1 MTTFRREA
9 CNTLRSMTASLK
21 VQETLHK
28 MSGRE
33 VAHLVVLALPSS
45 TAAIFQ
51 TPRPALLPDA
61 WHRPLFHFPHYEPE
75 RSAAPTYTHDLEQ
88 MHPKAHARD
97 DRGSMLSNDR
107 LQSSPGGGSTDG
119 LSAQPTAPHH
129 FLAEN
134 AARCIGHRSALLSS
148 SQRAA
153 TDIAPQCTKMRKT
166 VKNSRLGI
174 SPSHERSSYTFPTL
188 QQGPVV
194 RHFHSQ
200 GNRLREASHS
210 TRAVEHVAM
219 LWRRDGLTRG
229 TTQPVGN
236 RFSPL
241 GREGRHANLPTFCI
255 FPVQDTLLF
264 IVKHYLCGHAG
275 ERPCVGTDART
286 TPRHNPSGHTG
297 ERPVE
302 RASPAA
308 PHSENI
314 KQHYIHEKKDDF
326 TGSRPFSH
334 PDGWGG
340 DT

>member
-45 TAAIFQ
+45 TADISQA
-51 TPRPALLPDA
+51 PRPALLPDA

-97 DRGSMLSNDR
+97 GRGSMLSNDR
-107 LQSSPGGGSTDG
+107 PQSSPGGGSTDG

-129 FLAEN
+129 FPAEN

-153 TDIAPQCTKMRKT
+153 TGIAPQCTKMKKT
-166 VKNSRLGI
+166 AKNSRQHI

-188 QQGPVV
+188 QQGPVA
-194 RHFHSQ
+194 RHFHSPGEPPPRGIAQ
-200 GNRLREASHS
+200 HTSRGTCHD
-210 TRAVEHVAM
+210 AVEEGRPHERHHTA
-219 LWRRDGLTRG
+219 RREPFL
-229 TTQPVGN
+229 
-236 RFSPL
+236 PL

-275 ERPCVGTDART
+275 GRPCVGTDART

-297 ERPVE
+297 ERPAE

-334 PDGWGG
+334 PDGWGR

>member
-45 TAAIFQ
+45 TAAISQ
-51 TPRPALLPDA
+51 APHPALLPDA

-174 SPSHERSSYTFPTL
+174 S
-188 QQGPVV
+188 
-194 RHFHSQ
+194 
-200 GNRLREASHS
+200 
-210 TRAVEHVAM
+210 
-219 LWRRDGLTRG
+219 
-229 TTQPVGN
+229 
-236 RFSPL
+236 
-241 GREGRHANLPTFCI
+241 
-255 FPVQDTLLF
+255 
-264 IVKHYLCGHAG
+264 
-275 ERPCVGTDART
+275 
-286 TPRHNPSGHTG
+286 
-297 ERPVE
+297 
-302 RASPAA
+302 
-308 PHSENI
+308 
-314 KQHYIHEKKDDF
+314 
-326 TGSRPFSH
+326 
-334 PDGWGG
+334 
-340 DT
+340 

>member
-45 TAAIFQ
+45 TAAISQ
-51 TPRPALLPDA
+51 APRRALLPVR
-61 WHRPLFHFPHYEPE
+61 WHRLLFHFPHYEPE

-97 DRGSMLSNDR
+97 GRGSMLSNDR
-107 LQSSPGGGSTDG
+107 PQSSPGGGSADG

-174 SPSHERSSYTFPTL
+174 SPSHERSSYTFSTL
-188 QQGPVV
+188 QQGPVA
-194 RHFHSQ
+194 RHFHSPGEPPPRGIAQ
-200 GNRLREASHS
+200 HASRG
-210 TRAVEHVAM
+210 TCRNAVEEGRPHERHHTA
-219 LWRRDGLTRG
+219 RREPFLPFGERGQACQPPDFLHFPRTRHPFIHRKALSLRTRG
-229 TTQPVGN
+229 RAAMRRHRRKDYAQTQSQRTHG
-236 RFSPL
+236 RAAC
-241 GREGRHANLPTFCI
+241 REGKPCRPT
-255 FPVQDTLLF
+255 L
-264 IVKHYLCGHAG
+264 
-275 ERPCVGTDART
+275 
-286 TPRHNPSGHTG
+286 
-297 ERPVE
+297 
-302 RASPAA
+302 
-308 PHSENI
+308 
-314 KQHYIHEKKDDF
+314 
-326 TGSRPFSH
+326 
-334 PDGWGG
+334 
-340 DT
+340 

>member
-45 TAAIFQ
+45 TAAISQ

-75 RSAAPTYTHDLEQ
+75 RSAAPTYAHDLEQ

-107 LQSSPGGGSTDG
+107 PQSGPGGGSADG

-153 TDIAPQCTKMRKT
+153 TDIAPQCTKMKKT

-188 QQGPVV
+188 QQEPVA
-194 RHFHSQ
+194 RHFHSP
-200 GNRLREASHS
+200 GEPPP
-210 TRAVEHVAM
+210 
-219 LWRRDGLTRG
+219 RG
-229 TTQPVGN
+229 IAQPAGN

-275 ERPCVGTDART
+275 GRPCVGTDART

-297 ERPVE
+297 ERPAE

>member
-1 MTTFRREA
+1 
-9 CNTLRSMTASLK
+9 
-21 VQETLHK
+21 
-28 MSGRE
+28 
-33 VAHLVVLALPSS
+33 
-45 TAAIFQ
+45 
-51 TPRPALLPDA
+51 
-61 WHRPLFHFPHYEPE
+61 
-75 RSAAPTYTHDLEQ
+75 

-107 LQSSPGGGSTDG
+107 PKSSPGGGSTDD
-119 LSAQPTAPHH
+119 LSVQPTAPHH

-134 AARCIGHRSALLSS
+134 AARCIGHRSALLCS

-153 TDIAPQCTKMRKT
+153 TGIAPQCTRMGKMK
-166 VKNSRLGI
+166 KNSRQHV

-188 QQGPVV
+188 QQRPVA
-194 RHFHSQ
+194 RHFHSPGEPPPRGIAQ
-200 GNRLREASHS
+200 HASRG
-210 TRAVEHVAM
+210 TCRDAVEE
-219 LWRRDGLTRG
+219 GQPPRG
-229 TTQPVGN
+229 IAQPVGN

-241 GREGRHANLPTFCI
+241 GRESRHANLPTFCI

-286 TPRHNPSGHTG
+286 TPRHNPCGHTG
-297 ERPVE
+297 ERSAE

-334 PDGWGG
+334 PDGWGR

>member
-45 TAAIFQ
+45 TAAISQ

-61 WHRPLFHFPHYEPE
+61 WHRPLFHFPHYEPK

-97 DRGSMLSNDR
+97 DRGSMLSNDKP
-107 LQSSPGGGSTDG
+107 QSSPGGRSADG

-129 FLAEN
+129 FLTEN
-134 AARCIGHRSALLSS
+134 AARCIGHRTALLSS

-153 TDIAPQCTKMRKT
+153 TDIAPQCTKMKKT

-188 QQGPVV
+188 QQGPVA
-194 RHFHSQ
+194 RHFHSPGEPPPRGIAQ
-200 GNRLREASHS
+200 HASRGTCRDAMEEGQPHERHHTARREPFLPFGERGQACQPPVFLHFPRPRHPFIHRKALSLR
-210 TRAVEHVAM
+210 
-219 LWRRDGLTRG
+219 TRG
-229 TTQPVGN
+229 RAAVRRHRRKDYAQTQSQRTHG
-236 RFSPL
+236 RAAC
-241 GREGRHANLPTFCI
+241 REGKPCRPT
-255 FPVQDTLLF
+255 L
-264 IVKHYLCGHAG
+264 
-275 ERPCVGTDART
+275 
-286 TPRHNPSGHTG
+286 
-297 ERPVE
+297 
-302 RASPAA
+302 
-308 PHSENI
+308 
-314 KQHYIHEKKDDF
+314 
-326 TGSRPFSH
+326 
-334 PDGWGG
+334 
-340 DT
+340 

>member
-45 TAAIFQ
+45 TAAISQ

-61 WHRPLFHFPHYEPE
+61 QHRPLFHFPHYEPE
-75 RSAAPTYTHDLEQ
+75 QSAAPTYTHDLEQ

-97 DRGSMLSNDR
+97 GRGSKLSNDR
-107 LQSSPGGGSTDG
+107 SQSSPGGGSTDG
-119 LSAQPTAPHH
+119 LSAQLTAPHH

-153 TDIAPQCTKMRKT
+153 TDTAPQCTKMRKT

-188 QQGPVV
+188 QQGPVA
-194 RHFHSQ
+194 RHFHSP
-200 GNRLREASHS
+200 GEPPP
-210 TRAVEHVAM
+210 
-219 LWRRDGLTRG
+219 RG
-229 TTQPVGN
+229 IAQPVGN

-297 ERPVE
+297 ERSAE

-334 PDGWGG
+334 PDGWGR

>member
-33 VAHLVVLALPSS
+33 VAHLVILALPSS
-45 TAAIFQ
+45 TATISQ

-61 WHRPLFHFPHYEPE
+61 WHRSLFHFPHYEPE

-107 LQSSPGGGSTDG
+107 PQSSPGGGSTDG

-134 AARCIGHRSALLSS
+134 AARCIGHRTALLSS

-153 TDIAPQCTKMRKT
+153 TDIAPQCTKMKKT

-188 QQGPVV
+188 QQGPVA
-194 RHFHSQ
+194 RHFHSPGEPPPRGIAQ
-200 GNRLREASHS
+200 HAS
-210 TRAVEHVAM
+210 
-219 LWRRDGLTRG
+219 RG
-229 TTQPVGN
+229 TCRDAMEEGPPPRGIAQPVGN
-236 RFSPL
+236 CFSPL
-241 GREGRHANLPTFCI
+241 GREGRHANLPSFCI

-275 ERPCVGTDART
+275 GRPCVGTDART

-297 ERPVE
+297 ERPAE

-334 PDGWGG
+334 PDGWGR